1 MRYFNLLLIFLP
13 YSGINETDT
22 TKNKYITMKGERK
35 MRKLTVAAIIAVM
48 AAGVFTGCGNAGTA
62 QMNSATGTTAE
73 SQNSGTQDD
82 DAQNVDQSTNGTADQ
97 TGSNAGNSDIGE
109 DAALQAALEAAGV
122 SEKDASRVR
131 VSLDRDDGRM
141 VYDVR
146 FDAGQKEYD
155 YEIEAS
161 DGQVVSSD
169 VEQIGDDRY
178 DDDRDD
184 DDDRQNKSS
193 VDVAVSREKAIEIAL
208 AKVSGATEN
217 DIRIELDHDDGRYK
231 YEGDIIYE
239 RVEYDFEIDAN
250 SGDVLEWSE
259 ERD

>member
-1 MRYFNLLLIFLP
+1 
-13 YSGINETDT
+13 
-22 TKNKYITMKGERK
+22 MKR
-35 MRKLTVAAIIAVM
+35 LTVAAIITVV
-48 AAGVFTGCGNAGTA
+48 AAGVFTGCGNAGTT

-73 SQNSGTQDD
+73 SQNSQDAGTQSSAQSDD
-82 DAQNVDQSTNGTADQ
+82 QNAAGTTDQ
-97 TGSNAGNSDIGE
+97 TGSNSGTQDIGE

-122 SEKDASRVR
+122 SESDASRLR
-131 VSLDRDDGRM
+131 ISKDRDDGRV
-141 VYDVR
+141 VYEIR
-146 FDAGQKEYD
+146 FDVDQTEYD
-155 YEIEAS
+155 YDVLAS
-161 DGQVVSSD
+161 DGQILGSD
-169 VEQIGDDRY
+169 VELRN
-178 DDDRDD
+178 DDRDD
-184 DDDRQNKSS
+184 DDDRNRGSNA
-193 VDVAVSREKAIEIAL
+193 DVAISREEAIDIAL